1 MYVVSSLSTLHNSRQ
16 HSTSE
21 HTNIGRKKSP
31 KRLLNLRFCEILG
44 KTQITSSKYRIRL
57 ATNIRQR
64 KVSSLLLVNELSFD
78 EFADRQTNKH
88 GDA

>member
-16 HSTSE
+16 HSISE
-21 HTNIGRKKSP
+21 YTNIARKKLP
-31 KRLLNLRFCEILG
+31 KRLLNFRFCEILG

-57 ATNIRQR
+57 ATKIRQ
-64 KVSSLLLVNELSFD
+64 VSSLLLVNELSFD

>member
-16 HSTSE
+16 HSISE
-21 HTNIGRKKSP
+21 YTNIARKKLP
-31 KRLLNLRFCEILG
+31 KRLLNFRFCEILG

-57 ATNIRQR
+57 ATKIRQR
-64 KVSSLLLVNELSFD
+64 KVSSLLLVNE
-78 EFADRQTNKH
+78 FADRQTNKH